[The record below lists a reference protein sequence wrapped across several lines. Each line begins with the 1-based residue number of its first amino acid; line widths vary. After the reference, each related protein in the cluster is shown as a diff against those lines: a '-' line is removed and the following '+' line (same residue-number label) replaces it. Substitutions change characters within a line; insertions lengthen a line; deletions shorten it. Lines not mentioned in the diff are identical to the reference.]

1 MSLLGRYL
9 DWFREQD
16 HPAQILSVLVLFA
29 VLFVLGVFTAG
40 IGPGVIIVIVLVDHW
55 YRG

>member
-16 HPAQILSVLVLFA
+16 HPTQILSVLVLFA

-40 IGPGVIIVIVLVDHW
+40 IGPGVIIVLVLIDHW